1 MFSVGKRIG
10 LGYLLMSVL
19 LVGIGLAGL
28 LAADRIS
35 NALSRITGPVNTT
48 VRSVDRG
55 IRGVLLQMIGVD
67 MALTGQPD
75 RAQAQIATGSDLART
90 SFDAIT
96 GTGLV
101 STDQLDDIR
110 RKMLD
115 FAEVRQSLLGLHS
128 DYVRRYDRLLTSI
141 EQTKD
146 LLLVI
151 EEQASQALVNLEW
164 DAGMAENESSN
175 ATDTEEW
182 AIVAATSDA
191 RLALLTRL
199 FDYRQLLDDPGNED
213 LVQAAEVSLGDLGI
227 YMAQLAESDAL
238 RGKPIGRGPFAR
250 LTFDAA
256 LNQLVPTHA
265 EQFNAALN
273 AYVELRRTRERYG
286 EVADAL
292 MQDAGTIEDASRA
305 IELEQ
310 LRDAGQAQNSA
321 IWLIIGL
328 ILAGLGMAFVAY
340 VTSIRT
346 IAAPLR
352 RVADRMH
359 EIARGDGDL
368 TARLAI
374 GGKDEISEVSRSFN
388 EFVEKIRETVL
399 EVSRAV
405 LQLAGS
411 SQQMDAFTGANL
423 NRSSRQQA
431 ETAQIATATQG
442 MTLRVSNVADSAT
455 GALDSA
461 NHAQAE
467 ANAGQAII
475 RDTLEAI
482 RTLGHQVESAASTI
496 DSLEQESDAIGGVI
510 DVIEGIAEQTNLLAL
525 NAAIE
530 AARAGEYGRG
540 FSVVAD
546 EVRTLANRTQ
556 QSTAQILGLVER
568 LQTQARAAA
577 RAMNESST
585 MAQAT
590 VEKGEKTEASFSNI
604 VDWVASIQN
613 VNRQIACAATEQLA
627 VAEDISHSLVR
638 INSDGEKIV
647 ADNDKLSDAA
657 HSLSGL
663 SKQLETLVS
672 QFRT

>member
-35 NALSRITGPVNTT
+35 TALNRITGPVNTT
-48 VRSVDRG
+48 VRSVDKG

-67 MALTGQPD
+67 MALTGRPD
-75 RAQAQIATGSDLART
+75 QALAQMTAGGDLAGA

-101 STDQLDDIR
+101 STDQLDDVR
-110 RKMLD
+110 QKMLD
-115 FAEVRQSLLGLHS
+115 FDQVRQSLLGLHT
-128 DYVRRYDRLLTSI
+128 DYVRRYDALLTTI

-182 AIVAATSDA
+182 AIVTATSDA
-191 RLALLTRL
+191 RLALMTRL
-199 FDYRQLLDDPGNED
+199 FDYRQLLDDPDNED
-213 LVQAAEVSLGDLGI
+213 LIQAAEVSLGDLGI
-227 YMAQLAESDAL
+227 YMAQLAESDSL
-238 RGKPIGRGPFAR
+238 RDKPIGRGPFAR

-256 LNQLVPTHA
+256 LNQLVPANA
-265 EQFNAALN
+265 EQFNAALSTH
-273 AYVELRRTRERYG
+273 VELRRTRERYG

-292 MQDAGTIEDASRA
+292 MQDAGKIEDASRA
-305 IELEQ
+305 IALQQ
-310 LRDAGQAQNSA
+310 LRGAGQARNSA

-328 ILAGLGMAFVAY
+328 ILAGLGMAFAAY
-340 VTSIRT
+340 VMSIRT

-368 TARLAI
+368 TARLEI

-388 EFVEKIRETVL
+388 EFVERIRETVL

-411 SQQMDAFTGANL
+411 SHQMDEFTGANL

-431 ETAQIATATQG
+431 ETAQIATATQE
-442 MTLRVSNVADSAT
+442 MTHKVSNVADSAK

-482 RTLGHQVESAASTI
+482 RTLGDQVESAASTI
-496 DSLEQESDAIGGVI
+496 HSLEGESDAIGGVI

-568 LQTQARAAA
+568 LQAQARAAA
-577 RAMNESST
+577 RVMNESST

-590 VEKGEKTEASFSNI
+590 VEKGEKTGASFSNI
-604 VDWVASIQN
+604 VDSVASIQV
-613 VNRQIACAATEQLA
+613 VNKQIARAATEQLA
-627 VAEDISHSLVR
+627 FAEDISHSLVR

-663 SKQLETLVS
+663 STQLETLLS